1 MPQYDIFS
9 FILQLILDRIYKGIT
24 EKVSNGGPFKKALFN
39 FAFSYKQKWMKRG
52 FDTPLLNKVIFGQT
66 RALMGGNVR
75 LILSGGAPLSPDT
88 HELVKI
94 CLCVQI
100 LQGYGLTESCSSAT
114 VMDRKS
120 F

>member
-1 MPQYDIFS
+1 
-9 FILQLILDRIYKGIT
+9 
-24 EKVSNGGPFKKALFN
+24 
-39 FAFSYKQKWMKRG
+39 MKRG

-114 VMDRKS
+114 VMDRKFS
-120 F
+120 FKYNMGKRRYGCR